1 MTFKDDEFVKNDM
14 KKFEKSF
21 LQLDEERVY
30 PDPRPIGEM
39 MAQIADFD
47 EITTSS
53 MMSRTADQDKAVLG
67 GSSLND
73 DEDISTTLESMKSA
87 EKMTGAKMKEVETT
101 KLNAINTGHYVHDF
115 LADDHR
121 VYTTELDNAMVDKD
135 IVNAKA
141 KANEQARQEKQSLVQ
156 QEEKQSQRRERAAQA
171 EMAIHFMDDDYVQ
184 TVQGDSDS
192 DSSDSDSDD
201 E

>member
-14 KKFEKSF
+14 KKFDKSF
-21 LQLDEERVY
+21 LQLDEIRMY
-30 PDPRPIGEM
+30 PEPKPIGEM
-39 MAQIADFD
+39 MAQIGDFD
-47 EITTSS
+47 EITNSK
-53 MMSRTADQDKAVLG
+53 MLSRTAEQDTAILG

-73 DEDISTTLESMKSA
+73 EEDIATTLESMKTA
-87 EKMTGAKMKEVETT
+87 EKMQGTKLKEVETS
-101 KLNAINTGHYVHDF
+101 KQNAQNTGHYVHDF

-121 VYTTELDNAMVDKD
+121 VYTSELDNALVDKD
-135 IVNAKA
+135 QVNAKA
-141 KANEQARQEKQSLVQ
+141 KATEQARQQKQSLIQ
-156 QEEKQSQRRERAAQA
+156 QEQKQSQRQERAAQA

-184 TVQGDSDS
+184 TYDSDS